1 MHRGVTPTVPE
12 TSWPVRTDRLTLR
25 PATPEDL
32 RAVFTIR
39 ALPEVG
45 QWMPDLP
52 TSYDAWVLAQ
62 GQRGGLERMVAV
74 LLDEEV
80 IGHLYLHVEDAWSQV
95 EVRDQATRAQ
105 AEVGWAFDPAHQG
118 QGYATEAVRELLRVC
133 FEDLGVRR
141 VVALAFADNA
151 PSLRVMEKVGM
162 RREALMRK
170 ESLHRELGWVDGV
183 SYAVLAEEW
192 LSSR

>member
-1 MHRGVTPTVPE
+1 VVTPTIPE
-12 TSWPVRTDRLTLR
+12 ITWPVRTDRLTLR

-32 RAVFTIR
+32 RAVYAIR
-39 ALPEVG
+39 SLPEVG

-74 LLDEEV
+74 LRDEEV

-95 EVRDQATRAQ
+95 EVRDQATRTQ
-105 AEVGWAFDPAHQG
+105 AEVGWAFDPRHQG
-118 QGYATEAVRELLRVC
+118 QGFATEAVHELLRLC
-133 FEDLGVRR
+133 FEELGVRR

-162 RREALMRK
+162 RREALMVK
-170 ESLHRELGWVDGV
+170 ESLHRELGWLDGV
-183 SYAVLAEEW
+183 SYALLADEW
-192 LSSR
+192 VSRR

>member
-1 MHRGVTPTVPE
+1 M
-12 TSWPVRTDRLTLR
+12 
-25 PATPEDL
+25 ATPEDL
-32 RAVFTIR
+32 RAVYEIR
-39 ALPEVG
+39 SRPEVG

-62 GQRGGLERMVAV
+62 GQRGGVERMVVV
-74 LLDEEV
+74 LRGDTV
-80 IGHLYLHVEDAWSQV
+80 IGHLYLHVEDAWSQS
-95 EVRDQATRAQ
+95 EVRDQATRTQ

-118 QGYATEAVRELLRVC
+118 EGYATEAVRELLRIC

-162 RREALMRK
+162 RRESLMVR
-170 ESLHRELGWVDGV
+170 ESLHRQLGWVDGV
-183 SYAVLAEEW
+183 SYALLADEW
-192 LSSR
+192 VSRR

>member
-1 MHRGVTPTVPE
+1 VTPTVPE
-12 TSWPVRTDRLTLR
+12 IGWPIRTERLILR
-25 PATPEDL
+25 MATPEDL
-32 RAVFTIR
+32 RAVYEIR
-39 ALPEVG
+39 SRPEVG

-62 GQRGGLERMVAV
+62 GQRGGVERMVVV
-74 LLDEEV
+74 LRGDTV
-80 IGHLYLHVEDAWSQV
+80 IGHLYLHVEDAWSQS
-95 EVRDQATRAQ
+95 EVRDQATRTQ

-118 QGYATEAVRELLRVC
+118 EGYATEAVRELLRIC

-162 RREALMRK
+162 RRESLMVR
-170 ESLHRELGWVDGV
+170 ESLHRQLGWVDGV
-183 SYAVLAEEW
+183 SYALLADEW
-192 LSSR
+192 VSRR

>member
-1 MHRGVTPTVPE
+1 MHGSVTPTVPE
-12 TSWPVRTDRLTLR
+12 IGWPIRTERLTLR
-25 PATPEDL
+25 MAAPEDL
-32 RAVFTIR
+32 RAVFEIR
-39 ALPEVG
+39 SLPEVG
-45 QWMPDLP
+45 RWMPDLP

-62 GQRGGLERMVAV
+62 GQRDGVERMVLV
-74 LLDEEV
+74 LLGDQV
-80 IGHLYLHVEDAWSQV
+80 IGHLYLHVEDAWSQT
-95 EVRDQATRAQ
+95 EVRDQATRTQ

-118 QGYATEAVRELLRVC
+118 EGYATEAVRELLRVC

-162 RREALMRK
+162 RREALMVG
-170 ESLHRELGWVDGV
+170 ESLHRELGWVDSV
-183 SYAVLAEEW
+183 AYALLAEEW

>member
-1 MHRGVTPTVPE
+1 MTPTVPE
-12 TSWPVRTDRLTLR
+12 ITWPIRTDRLTLR
-25 PATPEDL
+25 QATPEDL
-32 RAVFTIR
+32 RAVYEIR
-39 ALPEVG
+39 SLPEVA

-62 GQRGGLERMVAV
+62 GERGAMGRMVAV
-74 LLDEEV
+74 LLDDPDATL

-95 EVRDQATRAQ
+95 EVRDRAVRSQ

-118 QGYATEAVRELLRVC
+118 QGYATEAVRGLLRAC

-141 VVALAFADNA
+141 VVALAFADNT

-162 RREALMRK
+162 RREALMVK

-183 SYAVLAEEW
+183 SYALLAEEW

>member
-1 MHRGVTPTVPE
+1 VPPSLPE
-12 TSWPVRTDRLTLR
+12 IDWPVRTERLSLR
-25 PATPEDL
+25 PAVPEDL
-32 RAVFTIR
+32 RAVYEIR
-39 ALPEVG
+39 SLPEVA

-62 GQRGGLERMVAV
+62 GQRDAIGRMLVV
-74 LLDEEV
+74 LLDEVV

-95 EVRDQATRAQ
+95 EVKEQATRSQ

-118 QGYATEAVRELLRVC
+118 RGYATEAVQEALRIC

-141 VVALAFADNA
+141 VVALAFADNG

-162 RREALMRK
+162 RREALMVK
-170 ESLHRELGWVDGV
+170 ESLHRELGWLDGV
-183 SYAVLAEEW
+183 SYGLLAEEW

>member
-1 MHRGVTPTVPE
+1 MTPTVPE
-12 TSWPVRTDRLTLR
+12 IGWPIRTERLTLR
-25 PATPEDL
+25 MAAPEDL
-32 RAVFTIR
+32 RAVFEIR
-39 ALPEVG
+39 SLPEVG

-62 GQRGGLERMVAV
+62 GQRDGVERMVVV
-74 LLDEEV
+74 LLGDRV
-80 IGHLYLHVEDAWSQV
+80 IGHLYLHVEDAWSQT
-95 EVRDQATRAQ
+95 EVRDRAARTQ

-118 QGYATEAVRELLRVC
+118 EGYATEAVRELLRLC

-162 RREALMRK
+162 RREALMLR
-170 ESLHRELGWVDGV
+170 ESLHRELGWVDSV
-183 SYAVLAEEW
+183 AYALLAEEW

>member
-1 MHRGVTPTVPE
+1 MPPSVAE
-12 TSWPVRTDRLTLR
+12 IDWPVRTDRLTLR
-25 PATPEDL
+25 PATPDDL
-32 RAVFTIR
+32 RAVFEIR
-39 ALPEVG
+39 SLPEVG

-62 GQRGGLERMVAV
+62 GQRGGLERMLAV
-74 LLDEEV
+74 LLGDEL

-95 EVRDQATRAQ
+95 EVRDQAAGAQ
-105 AEVGWAFDPAHQG
+105 AELGWAFDPAHQG
-118 QGYATEAVRELLRVC
+118 RGYATEAVHEALRLC

-151 PSLRVMEKVGM
+151 PSLRVMEKAGM
-162 RREALMRK
+162 RREALLRK
-170 ESLHRELGWVDGV
+170 ESLHRELGWLDGV
-183 SYAVLAEEW
+183 SYALLAEEW